1 MATEYRMQI
10 SVNSVVIK
18 ERVRTD
24 VGDLTALVDSMQKF
38 GQMSPIVV
46 TRKHELIAGHRRLL
60 SARRLGWYT
69 IDAVVVDRDS
79 PADKL
84 EMELAE
90 NVNRKDFSPEE
101 LLMGY
106 RRLEKLRRP
115 GVALRIRQFFGR
127 VFGRLFRR
135 GRRRKASP
143 HEQQS
148 PMEATAGVL

>member
-1 MATEYRMQI
+1 MQI

-24 VGDLTALVDSMQKF
+24 VGDLTTLMDSMSKF

-46 TRKHELIAGHRRLL
+46 TRKNELIAGHRRLL

-101 LLMGY
+101 LLAGY
-106 RRLEKLRRP
+106 GRLEKLRRP
-115 GVALRIRQFFGR
+115 KVGTRIRAFFGR
-127 VFGRLFRR
+127 IFGRMFKR
-135 GRRRKASP
+135 GGSRKP
-143 HEQQS
+143 RVEEQQS
-148 PMEATAGVL
+148 PVEATAGDL

>member
-1 MATEYRMQI
+1 MQI

-24 VGDLTALVDSMQKF
+24 VGDLTTLMDSMQKF

-46 TRKHELIAGHRRLL
+46 TRKHELIAGNRRLL

-69 IDAVVVDRDS
+69 IDAVVVDRES

-115 GVALRIRQFFGR
+115 GVGVRIRQFFGR
-127 VFGRLFRR
+127 LFGRIFKR
-135 GRRRKASP
+135 GGSRQALPS
-143 HEQQS
+143 EQQS
-148 PMEATAGVL
+148 PMEATAGDL

>member
-1 MATEYRMQI
+1 MQI

-24 VGDLTALVDSMQKF
+24 VGDLATLMGSMQKF

-46 TRKHELIAGHRRLL
+46 TRKNELIAGHRRLL

-69 IDAVVVDRDS
+69 IDAIVVDRDS
-79 PADKL
+79 PVDKL

-101 LLMGY
+101 LLAGY

-115 GVALRIRQFFGR
+115 SVGMRIRNFFGR
-127 VFGRLFRR
+127 IFGRLFKRR
-135 GRRRKASP
+135 ESKAVRGVDASSP
-143 HEQQS
+143 I
-148 PMEATAGVL
+148 EATAGDI